1 MRDRDA
7 LIRQAREQPELVA
20 DIILEQDKRI
30 LALEKRIEELERRL
44 NLNSSNSS
52 KPPSTD
58 GPHVPRKSKKLS
70 WRRQCSAHSVSIA
83 AAPRSVKPVH
93 TNGKVRLMK

>member
-30 LALEKRIEELERRL
+30 LALEKRIEEL
-44 NLNSSNSS
+44 
-52 KPPSTD
+52 
-58 GPHVPRKSKKLS
+58 
-70 WRRQCSAHSVSIA
+70 
-83 AAPRSVKPVH
+83 
-93 TNGKVRLMK
+93 